1 VPTWLG
7 IRQSLKVPLRQPTL
21 LSSLSPVIIAAALD
35 RLILV
40 LATVARLRLSFPRV
54 RLLPALIADKW
65 LEPFRV
71 RYRESALYLAAFKA
85 DRRGH
90 IIAATYV
97 ANRGSIAVSV
107 NAVKRHSAAI
117 RALSVQA

>member
-65 LEPFRV
+65 LETFGTF
-71 RYRESALYLAAFKA
+71 YRERALNLPAFETHG
-85 DRRGH
+85 RGH
-90 IIAATYV
+90 IVTPTYV
-97 ANRGSIAVSV
+97 GNRRCIPFSV
-107 NAVKRHSAAI
+107 NAVERRSTAVGAFGI
-117 RALSVQA
+117 EA